1 MNHMTRNI
9 VRLERQPPQNPKSTW
24 GGLLA
29 GVFFILSPDGGE
41 DVGRAQCGGFVI
53 PADSQGL
60 ITIARVINKKRL
72 SSFAQ
77 PLQFF

>member
-29 GVFFILSPDGGE
+29 GVFFTLSPDGGE
-41 DVGRAQCGGFVI
+41 DVGSRTVW
-53 PADSQGL
+53 
-60 ITIARVINKKRL
+60 RL
-72 SSFAQ
+72 RYTC
-77 PLQFF
+77 